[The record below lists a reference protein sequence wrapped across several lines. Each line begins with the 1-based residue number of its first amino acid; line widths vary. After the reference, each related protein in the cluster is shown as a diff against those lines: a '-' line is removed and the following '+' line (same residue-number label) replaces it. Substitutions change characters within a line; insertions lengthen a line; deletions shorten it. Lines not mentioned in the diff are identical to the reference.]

1 MLLISQ
7 NLKRV
12 LDIFF
17 WWTLDFVYYNS
28 SRLFLFEI
36 WFLTS
41 LKEIII
47 SMLHQRNT
55 VRKYIFQKKKKKIQK
70 IDGIKATR
78 NAFSLVTDVDVE
90 ETCVFLMTS

>member
-12 LDIFF
+12 LNIFF

-28 SRLFLFEI
+28 SRIFLFEI

-47 SMLHQRNT
+47 FMLHQRNT
-55 VRKYIFQKKKKKIQK
+55 VRKYIFQKKKKKKSKKSMELKLREMHFHSSQMLMLK
-70 IDGIKATR
+70 KH
-78 NAFSLVTDVDVE
+78 AF
-90 ETCVFLMTS
+90 F